1 MLSIK
6 GISLF
11 THPQKFMYFFI
22 QSKRN
27 YVFFDEKSQDLYP
40 YTELQWSYMKSGA
53 AHHRPG
59 EHLCVYKAYTCIKCS
74 LNDQSFRQ
82 IRPLF
87 IIWYRLYPFEAAL
100 KL

>member
-27 YVFFDEKSQDLYP
+27 YVFFDEKIPGFVSIYWTP
-40 YTELQWSYMKSGA
+40 MELHEVWA